1 MQKQRALALGFFDGV
16 HPAHRRVLA
25 LARAQAD
32 ALGISAAAVTFDHQP
47 AARIYGAREEL
58 ICTLDE
64 RIRLLKQEGQ
74 ADEVLV
80 LPFSQEMMQTPP
92 EDFVRRILFSELGA
106 RFVCAGFDYR
116 FGKNGA
122 GDAALLR
129 SLCASQGIG
138 CSIAGEYCL
147 DGEKISSSAIR
158 SRIAQGDVESA
169 QKMLGRPF
177 SFSGTVRHGK
187 ALGRTLGFPTMNI
200 PLPESLVCPAPGVYI
215 CRTLLRGVWHAAVCN
230 ISGQRLC
237 EAFMLAH
244 NEDAYGAEVLVE
256 LIEFVRPMRSF
267 SGVAELKNQVDF
279 DKKYAYDWF
288 MIRYKSVF

>member
-1 MQKQRALALGFFDGV
+1 MQLQRALALGFFDGV

-47 AARIYGAREEL
+47 AACIHGMQEEL
-58 ICTLDE
+58 ICTLDD

-74 ADEVLV
+74 MDEVLV
-80 LPFSQEMMQTPP
+80 LPFTQEMMNTPP
-92 EDFVRRILFSELGA
+92 EDFVRRTLFSELGA
-106 RFVCAGFDYR
+106 RFLCAGFDYR

-122 GDAALLR
+122 GDAHLLR
-129 SLCASQGIG
+129 SLCAAQGVG
-138 CSIAGEYCL
+138 CSIAGEYRL
-147 DGEKISSSAIR
+147 GGEKISSSAIR
-158 SRIAQGDVESA
+158 SQIILGNVEGA

-177 SFSGTVRHGK
+177 SFSGTVCHGK

-200 PLPESLVCPAPGVYI
+200 PLPENLVCPAPGVYI
-215 CRTLLRGVWHAAVCN
+215 CRTCLRGAWHAAVCN
-230 ISGQRLC
+230 ISAARLC

-244 NEDAYGAEVLVE
+244 NEDAYGVQVNVE
-256 LIEFVRPMRSF
+256 LIEFVRPMRKF
-267 SGVAELKNQVDF
+267 SGLEELKSQVDS

-288 MIRYKSVF
+288 MIQYKSVF